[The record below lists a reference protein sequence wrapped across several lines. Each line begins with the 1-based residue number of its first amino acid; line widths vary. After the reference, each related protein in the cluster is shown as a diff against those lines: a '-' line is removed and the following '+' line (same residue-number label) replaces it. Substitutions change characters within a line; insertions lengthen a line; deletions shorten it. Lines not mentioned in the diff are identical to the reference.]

1 MKEIDEI
8 EKEIERLKD
17 EKRII
22 ENNTTVE
29 ISVAMVIATIK
40 ALESHS
46 QSGFLRFTPSDV
58 IRYLEEKLEELD

>member
-22 ENNTTVE
+22 ENNTVIE
-29 ISVAMVIATIK
+29 IPLARINSMLQVFEMCLCGGDVDSYIAEEM
-40 ALESHS
+40 A
-46 QSGFLRFTPSDV
+46 
-58 IRYLEEKLEELD
+58 YLEEKLEGLD